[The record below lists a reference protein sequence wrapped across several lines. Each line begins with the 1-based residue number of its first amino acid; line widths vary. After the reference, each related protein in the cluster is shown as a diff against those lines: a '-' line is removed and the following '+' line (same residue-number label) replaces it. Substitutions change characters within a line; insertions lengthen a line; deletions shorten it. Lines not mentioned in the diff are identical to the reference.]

1 MQKVLN
7 ILMFIFII
15 LFILSIYRYY
25 SSTKNIEIKNFNL
38 NNIDEIIKMKISDLP
53 VLTNDTDNVI
63 EFNNSLES
71 ERKFE
76 KKRSF
81 WELLKIK
88 WNAKL

>member
-1 MQKVLN
+1 
-7 ILMFIFII
+7 MFIFII

-76 KKRSF
+76 KKISF

-88 WNAKL
+88 

>member
-1 MQKVLN
+1 
-7 ILMFIFII
+7 MFIFII

-76 KKRSF
+76 KRSF

-88 WNAKL
+88 

>member
-1 MQKVLN
+1 MHKVLN

-38 NNIDEIIKMKISDLP
+38 NNIDEIIKKKISDLP

-63 EFNNSLES
+63 EFNNSLKVRES
-71 ERKFE
+71 SKKKKFLGIF
-76 KKRSF
+76 K
-81 WELLKIK
+81 
-88 WNAKL
+88 N

>member
-76 KKRSF
+76 KKKF
-81 WELLKIK
+81 LGTFK
-88 WNAKL
+88 N

>member
-1 MQKVLN
+1 
-7 ILMFIFII
+7 MFIFII

-71 ERKFE
+71 ERMIE

-88 WNAKL
+88 

>member
-1 MQKVLN
+1 
-7 ILMFIFII
+7 MFFFII
-15 LFILSIYRYY
+15 LFIFNIYRYY
-25 SSTKNIEIKNFNL
+25 SSPKNIGIKNSNL

-88 WNAKL
+88 

>member
-71 ERKFE
+71 ERKKE

-88 WNAKL
+88 

>member
-1 MQKVLN
+1 
-7 ILMFIFII
+7 MFIFII

-71 ERKFE
+71 ERNFE
-76 KKRSF
+76 KNRSF
-81 WELLKIK
+81 WELLKFK
-88 WNAKL
+88 

>member
-76 KKRSF
+76 KKEVF
-81 WELLKIK
+81 G
-88 WNAKL
+88 NF

>member
-71 ERKFE
+71 ERKIE

-88 WNAKL
+88 